1 VSWTIE
7 RHGRVAVVTMNTNA
21 VNAQNQAFF
30 ADLHDTFDRLES
42 QHSDS
47 PVVLTGQGGRFSAGL
62 DLGEHF
68 PLFAGPPEGVTAW
81 FAGYRATNVRLFT
94 YPRPVIA
101 AVNGHAFA
109 GGLVTAAVCDRRIA
123 VESGARFA
131 LNEVPIGIPM
141 PAVYVRMMAYAWGE
155 RTAAQLSLFGE
166 PFDSS
171 RAHQLGVVDE
181 LLPAEQLLD
190 RAVAVADAV
199 PEDCLEHYAFT
210 KRAAQAAALRDI
222 AELADPL
229 DRELPTWFTSPA
241 ADHAHRRYWRQ
252 LKGTAPTW

>member
-1 VSWTIE
+1 MSWTIE
-7 RHGRVAVVTMNTNA
+7 RHDRVAVVTMTTNK

-30 ADLHDTFDRLES
+30 ADLHEAFDQLES
-42 QHSDS
+42 EHPDS
-47 PVVLTGQGGRFSAGL
+47 PKVLTGQGGRFSAGL

-68 PLFAGPPEGVTAW
+68 PLFAGPEEKVAEW
-81 FAGYRATNVRLFT
+81 FAGYRATNMRLFT
-94 YPRPVIA
+94 YPRPVVA

-109 GGLVTAAVCDRRIA
+109 GGLVTAAVCDRRIG

-141 PAVYVRMMAYAWGE
+141 PAVYVRIMAYAWGE
-155 RTAAQLSLFGE
+155 RVAAQLSLFGE
-166 PFDSS
+166 TFESE

-181 LLPAEQLLD
+181 LVPAEQVLA
-190 RAVAVADAV
+190 RAVAIAGSV

-222 AELADPL
+222 ASLADPL
-229 DRELPTWFTSPA
+229 DAELPTWFTSPDA
-241 ADHAHRRYWRQ
+241 QHAHRRYWQQ
-252 LKGTAPTW
+252 LKGTEPTF